1 MTKMTVKQET
11 KTMTGND
18 AAAYAALFAKP
29 KVVAAYPITPQT
41 TIIENISKFVDEGL
55 LDAEFVIVESEHS
68 ALAACMGAAWSGIRT
83 FTATSSQGLLY
94 MGENVFWS
102 GYGRLPIVM
111 AVVNRCLAPGWSIFP
126 DLQDSFAFRDAGWI
140 QIYTKNN
147 QEVFDTVLQGFR
159 IAEHKEVALPYMPCF
174 DGFVISHTS
183 AQVKLPSPEDAFEF
197 VGEYSDPIV

>member
-1 MTKMTVKQET
+1 MTVKQET

-55 LDAEFVIVESEHS
+55 LDAEFIIVESEHS

-94 MGENVFWS
+94 MGEN
-102 GYGRLPIVM
+102 
-111 AVVNRCLAPGWSIFP
+111 
-126 DLQDSFAFRDAGWI
+126 
-140 QIYTKNN
+140 
-147 QEVFDTVLQGFR
+147 
-159 IAEHKEVALPYMPCF
+159 
-174 DGFVISHTS
+174 
-183 AQVKLPSPEDAFEF
+183 
-197 VGEYSDPIV
+197 